1 MIKSVQKS
9 WEEHKN
15 IAAIAREFSISP
27 PTVERY
33 IGKTEKEIS
42 AMDHITAYKK
52 RKTIFDDYMN
62 IIYKMLRDNVK
73 PEVIFSYV
81 IKTGY
86 AGNLKSLQ
94 NYIEVVAENNF
105 RRRFWINWPYK
116 FSYPNDV
123 SVIKR
128 NEILKYITVKNP
140 DIKKDENV
148 SKYIDIIK
156 QKYEIV
162 AVLENI
168 YDDFYKTLMGND
180 TNRLD
185 NFVYK
190 HESSPVKAFIDGIK
204 EDIAPVRNA
213 ISSHISSGF
222 VEGNNNKFKLIKR
235 ILYGRADLPFLF
247 KKSYL
252 AFLFSLDDFSLQNF
266 VRAISPF

>member
-1 MIKSVQKS
+1 MESAN
-9 WEEHKN
+9 KN
-15 IAAIAREFSISP
+15 ITAIAREFSISP
-27 PTVERY
+27 PTAERY
-33 IGKTEKEIS
+33 ISKTEKEIS
-42 AMDHITAYKK
+42 ALDHITVHKK
-52 RKTIFDDYMN
+52 RKTMFDDYMN
-62 IIYKMLRDNVK
+62 IIYKMLRDKVR

-81 IKTGY
+81 IRAGY
-86 AGNLKSLQ
+86 NGNLKSLQ
-94 NYIEVVAENNF
+94 NYMEVVAENNF
-105 RRRFWINWPYK
+105 KRKFWINWPYN
-116 FSYPNDV
+116 FCYSNEI

-128 NEILKYITVKNP
+128 NEILRYITVKNP
-140 DIKKDENV
+140 KIQKNENV

-162 AVLENI
+162 ALLESI
-168 YDDFYKTLMGND
+168 YDDFYITLMGND
-180 TNRLD
+180 ANRLD
-185 NFVYK
+185 NFVNKY
-190 HESSPVKAFIDGIK
+190 ESSVIKVFIDGIK

-213 ISSHISSGF
+213 ISSDISSGF